1 MIPIQELYSQ
11 NSLDK
16 LHIQI
21 LKAIHIQLRRNTLIV
36 ITLVMLL
43 GLVLI

>member
-21 LKAIHIQLRRNTLIV
+21 LKAIHIQLGRNTLKVIV
-36 ITLVMLL
+36 LVMLRR
-43 GLVLI
+43 LV

>member
-11 NSLDK
+11 KSLDK

-21 LKAIHIQLRRNTLIV
+21 NMAINIQLRRNTLSI
-36 ITLVMLL
+36 IALVMLL
-43 GLVLI
+43 GLV